1 VAITLGKNCTI
12 NVGGAIGSARNVTFT
27 GNARTIDIEEYGSR
41 LNAVYSTGYDLSVSF
56 EFNDSADLSFTQLLQ
71 GTTVTVS
78 GGSAGWSFV
87 GVVTAIS
94 ETDPIDGVA
103 TFNVECRLSRE
114 GLRS

>member
-1 VAITLGKNCTI
+1 VAITLGKNCSI
-12 NVGGAIGSARNVTFT
+12 IVNGAIGSARNVTFT
-27 GNARTIDIEEYGSR
+27 GNARTIDVEEYGSR

-87 GVVTAIS
+87 GVVTSIS